1 MRDKPDQELPLREV
15 LLGDARTPLDA
26 QEEAKQKVKEL
37 AELWLDEHPWARRAA
52 DSYRKEVEAR
62 TAAERCKKTSKVGRF
77 SSLLASGGALP
88 TDLQL
93 APGYGRCAPSFTE
106 QSAESSSPS
115 RLRRLQK
122 AAKTAPVIQESLRAK
137 MMALIVASVESEA
150 DVDLLK
156 QCLESIC
163 AQTTAPRALWVCW
176 YADSKLRFLVRE
188 LLEEIMPR
196 CIRKGTPLTQLQ
208 MEEPVGQWRHVE
220 AVLRARQKMGGD
232 VCDMWVALAQA
243 HEVWHPERC
252 RRLCEEASQ
261 ASNCVPALLVSGLEE
276 TSTPEERWSSSSVL
290 MRLPV
295 LCKFLASLPPAMLG
309 HRLCDL
315 AFCSY
320 AWSEP
325 AALNLRNLTLP
336 SVALPHRAPAQRIV
350 QAALE
355 ESLMEELS
363 MEEKQAAFGMRRSAG
378 RWAEVISAKDFLRF
392 FICAHLAAEGLQ
404 LMQLFGSKVTS
415 VDAEVWKRISEAF
428 EVGDDGFQWLQRQAP
443 EFSKQ
448 AKLALGELQ
457 EPDEKL
463 TLLLRSN
470 KPSHSRGPPPEN
482 TQPT

>member
-15 LLGDARTPLDA
+15 LLGDARTPSDA

-243 HEVWHPERC
+243 HEVWQPERC
-252 RRLCEEASQ
+252 RRFCEEASQ
-261 ASNCVPALLVSGLEE
+261 ASNCVPALLWAGRDVYPRGAMVQQQRLDAIASALQVLGLPSPSHAGAPSLRLGLLQLCLERARSPQPAKFDASLSG
-276 TSTPEERWSSSSVL
+276 SATPSSSSAHRSGGLGGVADGGAVDGRKTGSL
-290 MRLPV
+290 WDEKICWSLGGSDFRQGLSTLLH
-295 LCKFLASLPPAMLG
+295 LCTSGSRGLAAHAAVWKQSD
-309 HRLCDL
+309 LC
-315 AFCSY
+315 
-320 AWSEP
+320 
-325 AALNLRNLTLP
+325 R
-336 SVALPHRAPAQRIV
+336 
-350 QAALE
+350 
-355 ESLMEELS
+355 
-363 MEEKQAAFGMRRSAG
+363 RRSV
-378 RWAEVISAKDFLRF
+378 E
-392 FICAHLAAEGLQ
+392 
-404 LMQLFGSKVTS
+404 
-415 VDAEVWKRISEAF
+415 
-428 EVGDDGFQWLQRQAP
+428 
-443 EFSKQ
+443 
-448 AKLALGELQ
+448 
-457 EPDEKL
+457 
-463 TLLLRSN
+463 
-470 KPSHSRGPPPEN
+470 EN
-482 TQPT
+482 Q